1 MSATAQLNS
10 ASFDPASLLAYERAP
25 APDVIAAQAALA
37 VPPSHQQVE
46 GMLPPAGTPPAGVD
60 PVEYKEFLAFKAAQA
75 KAVAPAPTPAA
86 PTPAAEPAKITAPEA
101 NESVSLMDNAA
112 GHDPVMK
119 SMLTVFDHGAKG
131 LDRSRALGLALSR
144 NDPSLV
150 DVAYIKEHGG
160 EAADSLI
167 EVAKSIVA
175 HTAAAVASVEKEIL
189 STAGGQAAWDAAA
202 AAFNKSALPG
212 MRAYVAAEMESGNRS
227 RILAAAALVTEQA
240 QGAGL
245 VATPGTHITP
255 GGGDNGNPSGSALS
269 KADFKDELAK
279 LDQRDRQYQTKSD
292 VLMERRR
299 RGMQAGL

>member
-1 MSATAQLNS
+1 MTATAQLNS
-10 ASFDPASLLAYERAP
+10 ASFDPASLLAYERPTAP
-25 APDVIAAQAALA
+25 NPVAAAAALA
-37 VPPSHQQVE
+37 VPPAHEQVE
-46 GMLPPAGTPPAGVD
+46 GMLPPAGTPPAGVNPD
-60 PVEYKEFLAFKAAQA
+60 DYKEFLAFKAA
-75 KAVAPAPTPAA
+75 KAAAAAPAPTPAA
-86 PTPAAEPAKITAPEA
+86 APVASEPVKVTAPESS
-101 NESVSLMDNAA
+101 ESVSLMDNAA

-131 LDRSRALGLALSR
+131 LDRSRALGLALAR

-160 EAADSLI
+160 EAAESLI

-189 STAGGQAAWDAAA
+189 TSAGGQAAWDAAA

-212 MRAYVAAEMESGNRS
+212 MRAYVASEMESGNRS

-240 QGAGL
+240 KGAGL
-245 VATPGTHITP
+245 IVTQGTVITG

-269 KADFKDELAK
+269 KADFKSELAK
-279 LDQRDRQYQTKSD
+279 LNPRDRQYQAQTD
-292 VLMERRR
+292 ALFARRQ
-299 RGMQAGL
+299 RGQQAGL

>member
-1 MSATAQLNS
+1 MSNTAQINSATLN
-10 ASFDPASLLAYERAP
+10 PAALMAYERAP
-25 APDVIAAQAALA
+25 VPDVVAAQAALA
-37 VPPSHQQVE
+37 VPPAHEQVE

-60 PVEYKEFLAFKAAQA
+60 ADLYKEFLAFKASKSA
-75 KAVAPAPTPAA
+75 APAPAPAEQ
-86 PTPAAEPAKITAPEA
+86 PQAEKPELAKVTAPEPS
-101 NESVSLMDNAA
+101 ESVTLLDNAS

-150 DVAYIKEHGG
+150 DVAYIREAGG
-160 EAADSLI
+160 DAAESLI
-167 EVAKSIVA
+167 EVAKSIVT

-189 STAGGQAAWDAAA
+189 TSAGGQAAWDAAA

-240 QGAGL
+240 KGAGL
-245 VATPGTHITP
+245 VPTLGTHVTP
-255 GGGDNGNPSGSALS
+255 GGGDNGNPSGAALS

-279 LDQRDRQYQTKSD
+279 LNQRDRQYQTKAD
-292 VLMERRR
+292 ALMERRR
-299 RGMQAGL
+299 RGINAGL